1 MKKAGMNEFEWRRQL
16 RDLQQPVA
24 PRRDLWPAIEAALAA
39 PDAAPAVESARP
51 RRAFHAPSW
60 LLVASFVGITLL
72 ALGLGLQQSRQPIQA
87 PVVAARVPSAWKPDD
102 PRLAGAAVELDAA
115 RMELRQAIEQ
125 SPDSA
130 ALQRLLLRTEQQQSR
145 LRQLDRA
152 G

>member
-1 MKKAGMNEFEWRRQL
+1 MNEFEWRRQL

-24 PRRDLWPAIEAALAA
+24 PTRDLWPAIEAALDA
-39 PDAAPAVESARP
+39 PGASATGASARP
-51 RRAFHAPSW
+51 RHTFHAPSW
-60 LLVASFVGITLL
+60 LLVAGFVGITLL
-72 ALGLGLQQSRQPIQA
+72 ALGLGLQQSRQPIPA
-87 PVVAARVPSAWKPDD
+87 PVAAASTPPAAWKPDD

-125 SPDSA
+125 SPDSG

>member
-1 MKKAGMNEFEWRRQL
+1 
-16 RDLQQPVA
+16 
-24 PRRDLWPAIEAALAA
+24 
-39 PDAAPAVESARP
+39 
-51 RRAFHAPSW
+51 

-87 PVVAARVPSAWKPDD
+87 PVAAARVPSAWKPDD

>member
-1 MKKAGMNEFEWRRQL
+1 MNEFEWRRQL
-16 RDLQQPVA
+16 RDLQQPVP
-24 PRRDLWPAIEAALAA
+24 PRRDLWPAIEATLDTPVASTAA
-39 PDAAPAVESARP
+39 ANVRP

-87 PVVAARVPSAWKPDD
+87 PVAAASAPPAAWKPED

-115 RMELRQAIEQ
+115 RMELHQAIAQ
-125 SPDSA
+125 SPDSG
-130 ALQRLLLRTEQQQSR
+130 ALQRLLRRTEQQQSR